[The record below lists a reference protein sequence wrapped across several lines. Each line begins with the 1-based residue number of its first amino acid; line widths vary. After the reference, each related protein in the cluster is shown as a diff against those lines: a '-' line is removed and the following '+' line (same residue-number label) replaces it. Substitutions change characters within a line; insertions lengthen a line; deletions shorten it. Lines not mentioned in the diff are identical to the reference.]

1 MPNMFTKKERVT
13 SKFKN
18 HKTPYDTKKAVSETQ
33 NHSNTHTHAHT
44 HTHIHTTIN
53 ISNIKEG

>member
-1 MPNMFTKKERVT
+1 MPNVYTKKESAT

-18 HKTPYDTKKAVSETQ
+18 HKTPHNTKKSVSETQ
-33 NHSNTHTHAHT
+33 KNCNTHPYTHW
-44 HTHIHTTIN
+44 TIN